1 MSEGPELADIEF
13 LDWLRLDKPS
23 TEWNALEWRSGID
36 WGNLLWLL
44 DNWLHQVW
52 QWLREFH
59 LAELC
64 MFKEIKSHQYSY
76 FHYVSNSVLH
86 VKG

>member
-44 DNWLHQVW
+44 DNWLLQVW

-64 MFKEIKSHQYSY
+64 MFQEIKSHQY
-76 FHYVSNSVLH
+76 
-86 VKG
+86 